1 MTQTS
6 QSSQAKKKGFSQK
19 PPKEEKLIV
28 MELQLAEIPSPRECE
43 KTLKEYKYFAWGQDN
58 LYPQWLNWLFQNNSL
73 HGGII
78 NAKVNYLVSG
88 GLEYKAVDVDDQIAY
103 DRMLANGTSDF
114 DLNEIC
120 EQIALDYELSNKFV
134 LKGKWSMD
142 FSYVEKLELLDY
154 EMVRKEVDSDN
165 IIYCEDFTDTLA
177 NVKCY
182 VPLNLKLK
190 GSKRQEGVKRNRFF
204 YISFEQRSKQFKEKD
219 SKKINTGKYPA
230 PPYVGGLRPI
240 NTGVEI
246 DTFQGAEIENNFAV
260 GTIVN
265 MNNGLPRNKE
275 DKEATE
281 KKVKGTGTGA
291 KNAGKIFVSFNNGK
305 DREATIASMTGSD
318 LPDRYK
324 LVDEGIE
331 NKTFYAH
338 SVTSPELFG
347 AKTPGSLGNSDLETS
362 YLIMDRNYFR
372 KRRNNILSVLN
383 YIGQKCNGL
392 RAQMTF
398 KKVPLIEV
406 DETNIIGAKLTK
418 LNPVITAQVMA
429 EMTSNEKRS
438 LAGLPALEGGDIIKP
453 EATFKGSA
461 ETDKR
466 LISALTK
473 CGIDKKDK
481 TIFYSIPLS
490 KDSKGADREA
500 LEKFLKEEF
509 AEIKE
514 KDLQILNLLKEE
526 NDVKSIAKA
535 LDSTPRAVQK
545 VVDNLIDEGYLTEE
559 MKVTSKGAKA
569 IAASDIEQLQI
580 MYSYEKRKEISG
592 PELLD
597 TSRELC
603 VALVELNR
611 LYTRE
616 EIDIISANEGY
627 DVFAYKGGW
636 YHNPNTGKT
645 TPFCRHSW
653 FQNVVFKN

>member
-6 QSSQAKKKGFSQK
+6 QSSQAKKKGFAQK

-103 DRMLANGTSDF
+103 DRMLANGNSDF

-177 NVKCY
+177 DVKCY
-182 VPLNLKLK
+182 APLNLKLK

-398 KKVPLIEV
+398 KKGPLIEM
-406 DETNIIGAKLTK
+406 DATNVVGDR
-418 LNPVITAQVMA
+418 LNKMSPLLANKVLE
-429 EMTSNEKRS
+429 EMTSNEIRS
-438 LAGLPALEGGDIIKP
+438 LAGLDGLPGGDEVKP
-453 EATFKGSA
+453 DAAFKGSA

-481 TIFYSIPLS
+481 TVFYSIPLS

-653 FQNVVFKN
+653 YQNVVFK